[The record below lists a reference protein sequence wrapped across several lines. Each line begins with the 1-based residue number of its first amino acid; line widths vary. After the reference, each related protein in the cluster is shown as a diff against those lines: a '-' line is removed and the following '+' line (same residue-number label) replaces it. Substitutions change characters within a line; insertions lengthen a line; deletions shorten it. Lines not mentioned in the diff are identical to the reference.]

1 MLLDPARITE
11 VAASLEPVDFAG
23 ETNRIIF
30 GAMLRLHSAGKPVDV
45 TLVVGE
51 LRDCGWYNAEDGVSA
66 ATLVELF
73 RLLPLVRHLHH
84 YVDRVAEMSQRRGA
98 SSN

>member
-1 MLLDPARITE
+1 MLH
-11 VAASLEPVDFAG
+11 
-23 ETNRIIF
+23 
-30 GAMLRLHSAGKPVDV
+30 LHSAGKPVDV
-45 TLVVGE
+45 SLLVGV
-51 LRDCGWYNAEDGVSA
+51 LRDRGKYNAENGVSA

-73 RLLPLVRHLHH
+73 RLLPLVRRLHH